1 MNWKFDSGR
10 RDTGESVRLAPPR
23 GPAGSRFATF
33 TFTVAGPLEQP
44 RPARRRALFAAV
56 LAATLCAY
64 CSLAAGAE
72 SASDRLSQL
81 RTRLERLEHSLEHTR
96 GERDAQREAL
106 RNIEVQ
112 IGDTLRRLRQLGIE
126 RRRQQEQLLKLRT
139 QQQQERHEIGAQLH
153 QLENEARAAYILG
166 RQEYLK
172 LLLNQEDPATVSRV
186 LTYYRYLQR
195 ARTEQIA
202 AARTA
207 LGRLTRL
214 GSLIQRRQQA
224 LARLRVDQL
233 GKRRALLHTEARR
246 RILLASL
253 NRRFAS
259 QSQEVER
266 LRSNERRLGRLV
278 KGIQSAIAG
287 TAPVPLPGPNSRFA
301 EFRGR
306 LPLPVA
312 GRIVDRFGEPEGI
325 GNLRWQGIFLAAPE
339 GSKVISVFNGRVAFA
354 NWLRGFGLLMIID
367 HGDGYMSLYAH
378 NQSLYEQTG
387 DWVRAG
393 QVIATVGNTG
403 GARQSGLYFEVLH
416 DERPVNPLNW
426 CRMR

>member
-1 MNWKFDSGR
+1 M
-10 RDTGESVRLAPPR
+10 
-23 GPAGSRFATF
+23 
-33 TFTVAGPLEQP
+33 
-44 RPARRRALFAAV
+44 
-56 LAATLCAY
+56 
-64 CSLAAGAE
+64 AAGAE
-72 SASDRLSQL
+72 SAADRLSQL

-106 RNIEVQ
+106 RNTEVQ

-126 RRRQQEQLLKLRT
+126 RRLQQEQLLTLRA
-139 QQQQERHEIGAQLH
+139 QQQQERRQIGAQLH

-186 LTYYRYLQR
+186 LTYYGYLQR
-195 ARTEQIA
+195 ARAEQIA

-207 LGRLTRL
+207 LERLTRL

-224 LARLRVDQL
+224 LARLSADQL
-233 GKRRALLHTEARR
+233 GKRRALLHSEARR

-287 TAPVPLPGPNSRFA
+287 TAPIPLPGPNSRFA

-387 DWVRAG
+387 DWVKAG

-416 DERPVNPLNW
+416 DERPVNPLKW